1 MTLNIIISVVVGSP
15 WSFVEG
21 EVYTYSYT
29 IVSSHHRATSGGA
42 WSIVEA
48 SSSDNESIGNL

>member
-15 WSFVEG
+15 WSFVEW
-21 EVYTYSYT
+21 EVYSYT